1 MKQCP
6 NGHIYDEKKDA
17 QCPYCAN
24 ADAVN
29 VQPAFPKT
37 APAAAPASEPF
48 PPTIPVAKPSQNGIF
63 EGGSSLDNAPK
74 SMGMTVALSRNEKG
88 ISPVK
93 GWLVAVDGDKMGRS
107 FELHSEQ
114 NSVGRGSNFDIDL
127 YFDKTVSSDGS
138 AVIAF
143 DGENGK
149 FYISPIF
156 GKGKNNVYYNNN
168 MLLMPAEL
176 FDYDKLKIGSC
187 TYIFRSFCNE
197 HFSY

>member
-1 MKQCP
+1 
-6 NGHIYDEKKDA
+6 
-17 QCPYCAN
+17 
-24 ADAVN
+24 
-29 VQPAFPKT
+29 
-37 APAAAPASEPF
+37 
-48 PPTIPVAKPSQNGIF
+48 
-63 EGGSSLDNAPK
+63 
-74 SMGMTVALSRNEKG
+74 MGMTVALSRNEKG

-93 GWLVAVDGDKMGRS
+93 GWLVAVDGDKTGRS

>member
-6 NGHIYDEKKDA
+6 NGHIYDEKRDA

-37 APAAAPASEPF
+37 APVSGFSGGF
-48 PPTIPVAKPSQNGIF
+48 PPTVPVAKPAEDGVFDS
-63 EGGSSLDNAPK
+63 GSSLEKTSKN
-74 SMGMTVALSRNEKG
+74 MGVTVALSKNDKG
-88 ISPVK
+88 ISPVM
-93 GWLVAVDGDKMGRS
+93 GWLVAVDGDKKGIS
-107 FELHSEQ
+107 FNIHSEQ
-114 NSVGRGSNFDIDL
+114 NSIGRGSNFDIDL

-143 DGENGK
+143 DEETKK

-156 GKGKNNVYYNNN
+156 GKGKNNIYYNNN

-176 FDYDKLKIGSC
+176 FDYDKIKIGSC
-187 TYIFRSFCNE
+187 TYVFRSFCNE
-197 HFSY
+197 SFSY